1 MRKTLFLL
9 FVPLIFA
16 MCTDEQGSVIPEKP
30 YDPDRPVVLT
40 DFKPK
45 TGGLAT
51 QVIINGSNFG
61 TDESELKVYF
71 NSKRAKVVR
80 TIGDLAYA
88 LVPKLPGDTCTVS
101 VVMGKDSLQYGS
113 PFLYRTTVQV
123 STIVGTPHEER
134 QTKDG
139 TLLEARLD
147 RPFYLAVD
155 REKNIIIGEWPIR
168 ARLVSE
174 EKNLVTTLMN
184 VSGGGTGSGEMMSGC
199 TDHKK
204 EIIYFP
210 MNGMPY
216 YYEFD
221 PEKQWLAR
229 RVNPVKNPGDEFD
242 LNGKYSMTACELD
255 SMLYTITT
263 NGELVKIDPETHI
276 AYLVKSGILK
286 DRIQSKLQIYLC
298 FHPVDRHM
306 LYFVNPSS
314 MNPNDGPIVGTDR
327 IYRMDINTLEIEDY
341 AGSGVKGHQDGR
353 KEQAEFNNPC
363 QICFDEDGNMY
374 VGDTDNYCV
383 RRISTDGYVST
394 IAGIPGTS
402 GNLDGTP
409 EEATFNRFWGMKID
423 PDGTLYIADYYN
435 HCLRKLTI
443 E

>member
-1 MRKTLFLL
+1 MKKALL
-9 FVPLIFA
+9 LTVLVIFA
-16 MCTDEQGSVIPEKP
+16 TCRDEQGTAVPEKP
-30 YDPDRPVVLT
+30 YDPDKPVQLT
-40 DFKPK
+40 DFKPE

-51 QVIINGSNFG
+51 QMILNGSNFG
-61 TDESELKVYF
+61 TEASELKVYF

-101 VVMGKDSLQYGS
+101 VVMGKDSLKYDNL
-113 PFLYRTTVQV
+113 FYYKTVVHV
-123 STIVGTPHEER
+123 STIAGTPHEER

-139 TLLEARLD
+139 TLLESRFD
-147 RPFYLAVD
+147 RPFYLAID
-155 REKNIIIGEWPIR
+155 REKNIIVNEWPRR

-174 EKNLVTTLMN
+174 EKNLVTTLLN
-184 VSGGGTGSGEMMSGC
+184 VSGGGGNDEMMSGC
-199 TDHKK
+199 TDYRN
-204 EIIYFP
+204 ETIYFP

-216 YYEFD
+216 CYEFD
-221 PEKQWLAR
+221 PDKQWMAR
-229 RVNPVKNPGDEFD
+229 RINPVTNPGDVFN
-242 LNGKYSMTACELD
+242 LSGKYSITTCELD

-263 NGELVKIDPETHI
+263 NGELVKIDPRTHI

-286 DRIQSKLQIYLC
+286 DRIQTKLQIYLC
-298 FHPVDRHM
+298 FHPIDKQM

-314 MNPNDGPIVGTDR
+314 MRPEDGAIVGTDR
-327 IYRMDINTLEIEDY
+327 IYRMNINTLEIEDY

-383 RRISTDGYVST
+383 RKITVDGYVST
-394 IAGIPGTS
+394 IVGIPGVS
-402 GNLDGTP
+402 GYLDGDP
-409 EEATFNRFWGMKID
+409 EEALFNRFWGMKID

-435 HCLRKLTI
+435 NCIRKLTI